1 MRVAVAAMRGCVE
14 RVAEPP
20 SVDALVVLG
29 DFYCPRSVEA
39 LAGLGRRVYAV
50 PGRFDDVYIARLAAE
65 RLRLL
70 EGRLEYLGGGVYL
83 AGVGGREPLMNIRG
97 VAEALREARGPVLLA
112 SYYPARGVL
121 DLSRAGVR
129 RGLWELEGL
138 LGSGAPVLYAF
149 YSVCSEPG
157 AQRLRGGVVHFCAP
171 GASESWAVAE
181 LGW

>member
-1 MRVAVAAMRGCVE
+1 MRVAVAAMRGCVQ
-14 RVAEPP
+14 RVADPP
-20 SVDALVVLG
+20 SVDALVVIG
-29 DFYCPRSVEA
+29 DFYCPGSVEA

-70 EGRLEYLGGGVYL
+70 EGRVEYLGGGVYL

-112 SYYPARGVL
+112 SYYPVRGVL

-171 GASESWAVAE
+171 GAAESWAVAE